1 MEKNSEPLVS
11 VIMGSGSDLPVMQK
25 AMDMLDRL
33 NISYEMKIS
42 SAHRTLDKTV
52 EYAKSLSQRGIKI
65 VIAGAGGAAH
75 LPGVVAAATILP
87 VIGVPLASSPL
98 KGIDALLSIA
108 QMPSG
113 VPVGCMGIGESGAA
127 NAAILA
133 ARILANEDKNVK
145 KLLEKFQKELSDK

>member
-1 MEKNSEPLVS
+1 MMKNGKPLVS
-11 VIMGSGSDLPVMQK
+11 VVMGSNSDLPVMQK

-33 NISYEMKIS
+33 GISYEVKVS
-42 SAHRTLDKTV
+42 SAHRTLDKAV
-52 EYAKSLSQRGIKI
+52 EYAKSLSRRGIKI

-113 VPVGCMGIGESGAA
+113 VPVACMGIGESGAA

-133 ARILANEDKNVK
+133 ARVLANENEDIK
-145 KLLEKFQKELSDK
+145 KSLEKFQKEMNS

>member
-1 MEKNSEPLVS
+1 MMKDGKPLVS
-11 VIMGSGSDLPVMQK
+11 VVMGSNSDLPVMQK

-33 NISYEMKIS
+33 SISYEVKVS

-52 EYAKSLSQRGIKI
+52 EYAKSLSRRGVKI

-75 LPGVVAAATILP
+75 LPGVVAAATVLP

-113 VPVGCMGIGESGAA
+113 VPVACMGIGESGAA

-133 ARILANEDKNVK
+133 ARILANENEDIRKS
-145 KLLEKFQKELSDK
+145 LEKFQKELGG